1 MARQQATTT
10 SWTHLIVYQV
20 VKDQDFPR
28 SASASK
34 PYVTHKTKEHWVGLE
49 PTSSHYKSEILAAR
63 RPVQNQIVSYL
74 LGLRCPASTNKLVGP
89 EGFEPS
95 PNWVRTSHA
104 AITPQSHIRLV
115 GVVIIESLSN
125 WRRRNRTFHRLLIRQ
140 LLHH

>member
-20 VKDQDFPR
+20 VKDQGFPR

-63 RPVQNQIVSYL
+63 RPVQNQIVSCLFVKLGCRISGTGGIRTLTELGKSQPCCHNTSVPNFYAACYVAPL
-74 LGLRCPASTNKLVGP
+74 LLPQFVVCIVGCLSLIHIS
-89 EGFEPS
+89 EPTR
-95 PNWVRTSHA
+95 PY
-104 AITPQSHIRLV
+104 
-115 GVVIIESLSN
+115 
-125 WRRRNRTFHRLLIRQ
+125 
-140 LLHH
+140 